1 MAPQTSA
8 NQNPDLKLCPAPESQ
23 DYYMEN
29 GLLVFKSTYHEKRG
43 FCCKNNCRHCP
54 YRSKR

>member
-1 MAPQTSA
+1 METQSSVSHHP
-8 NQNPDLKLCPAPESQ
+8 NLKLCPAPETQ

-29 GLLVFKSTYHEKRG
+29 GFVVFKATYHEKRG

-54 YRSKR
+54 YRSKK

>member
-1 MAPQTSA
+1 MEMQIAT
-8 NQNPDLKLCPAPESQ
+8 NQHQDLKLCATPEAV

-29 GLLVFKSTYHEKRG
+29 GLLVFKASYHEKRG

-54 YRSKR
+54 YRSKK